1 MDVKVLLIVGQGAAE
16 RSESLGGTPIP
27 LLDILGA
34 SVLERVISRLERLG
48 VTGVSVITMAEQ
60 SAAGSRGNFRPN
72 LQWVQ
77 AERAQLWRAA
87 AHTFSEYCADGTDLI
102 LAIRLGNYVEID
114 YEEFVQSHLDQK
126 GRVTVARRPD
136 GEFLDAVIINGGRRN
151 EGMYL
156 LRNMLREFRTP
167 CKWHTVFGY
176 VQPLLSAA
184 DIRLLAVDAFLGR
197 NSIRPIGTEV
207 RPGVWIGE
215 GARVHRNA
223 RVLAPAFIGARS
235 KVRAA
240 AVVTRGSVLE
250 HHCEVDC
257 GTIVENST
265 MLPYAYLG
273 AGLDLSHSV
282 LIGENLHNIPRA
294 ITVEIRDA
302 RLIRSVSRN
311 AASRTFA
318 SAFEMA
324 AYLPR
329 TLAHSVQRSF
339 SDRDANGG
347 RIESTPAALNATDQV
362 SEPANPEASDTWVSA
377 RRYGNE

>member
-1 MDVKVLLIVGQGAAE
+1 MDVKVLLIVGQGALAQ
-16 RSESLGGTPIP
+16 SETLAGIPIP
-27 LLDILGA
+27 LLDVLGA

-48 VTGVSVITMAEQ
+48 VTAISVVTTVEQ
-60 SAAGSRGNFRPN
+60 SLAGSPGNFRPD

-77 AERAQLWRAA
+77 AEPVQLWRAA
-87 AHTFSEYCADGTDLI
+87 AHTFSEYCADGADVI
-102 LAIRLGNYVEID
+102 LAIRLGSYVEID
-114 YEEFVQSHLDQK
+114 YEEFVQSHLDQQ
-126 GRVTVARRPD
+126 GRVTVARGAD
-136 GEFLDAVIINGGRRN
+136 GEFLDAVIVSGGRRN

-156 LRNMLREFRTP
+156 LRNMLRDFRTP
-167 CKWHTVFGY
+167 CKWYTVFGY
-176 VQPLLSAA
+176 IQPLQSAA
-184 DIRLLAVDAFLGR
+184 DIRQLATDAFQGR
-197 NSIRPIGTEV
+197 NSIRPMGTEI
-207 RPGVWIGE
+207 RPGVWVGE
-215 GARVHRNA
+215 GARIHRNA

-250 HHCEVDC
+250 HHSEVDC
-257 GTIVENST
+257 GTVVENST

-302 RLIRSVSRN
+302 KLIRSVSRN

-318 SAFEMA
+318 SAFDLA
-324 AYLPR
+324 TYLPR
-329 TLAHSVQRSF
+329 TLANSVRRSF
-339 SDRDANGG
+339 DNDGNHGHV
-347 RIESTPAALNATDQV
+347 ESTPATLNATDQV
-362 SEPANPEASDTWVSA
+362 SEPVNPDGSDTWVPA